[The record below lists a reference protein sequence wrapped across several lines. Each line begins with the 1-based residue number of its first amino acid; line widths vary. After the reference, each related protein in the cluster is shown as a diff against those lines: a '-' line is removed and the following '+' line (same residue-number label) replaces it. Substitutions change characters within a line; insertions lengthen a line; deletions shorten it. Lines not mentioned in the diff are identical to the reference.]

1 MEEMMRKLASLLM
14 LLAGLGLAGPSFADD
29 PPAKPEKTKKAVK
42 KARKKAAKK
51 VVKKAPKKKPAK
63 AKKADDE

>member
-1 MEEMMRKLASLLM
+1 MRKLASLMM

-42 KARKKAAKK
+42 KAPKKKAAKK
-51 VVKKAPKKKPAK
+51 VVKKAPKKKG
-63 AKKADDE
+63 AKKVDGE

>member
-1 MEEMMRKLASLLM
+1 MRKLASLLM

-42 KARKKAAKK
+42 KAPKKAAKK
-51 VVKKAPKKKPAK
+51 VVKKAPKKRKPVK